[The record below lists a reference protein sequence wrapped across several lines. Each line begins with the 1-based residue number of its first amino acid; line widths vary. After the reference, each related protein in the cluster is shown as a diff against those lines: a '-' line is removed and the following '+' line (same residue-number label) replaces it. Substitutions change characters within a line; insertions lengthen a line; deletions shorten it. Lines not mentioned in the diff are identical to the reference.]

1 MKLDFVFLLE
11 ALTYIDLSQEPS
23 LSEIFN
29 MLKLNPQSTLDK
41 AHSNEVVTEYK
52 NNTETAGQKKFGSPT
67 FIIDNEI
74 FWGDNRMEDSIKWLK
89 KLNKIIYVAHSPCL
103 KTGVRLPFI
112 STPSTSISLEP
123 IIQSI

>member
-41 AHSNEVVTEYK
+41 AHSNEVVTEYE
-52 NNTETAGQKKFGSPT
+52 NNTETAGKK
-67 FIIDNEI
+67 N
-74 FWGDNRMEDSIKWLK
+74 
-89 KLNKIIYVAHSPCL
+89 
-103 KTGVRLPFI
+103 
-112 STPSTSISLEP
+112 LEV
-123 IIQSI
+123 QLL

>member
-41 AHSNEVVTEYK
+41 ANSNEVVTEYE
-52 NNTETAGQKKFGSPT
+52 NNTETAVKK
-67 FIIDNEI
+67 N
-74 FWGDNRMEDSIKWLK
+74 
-89 KLNKIIYVAHSPCL
+89 
-103 KTGVRLPFI
+103 
-112 STPSTSISLEP
+112 LEV
-123 IIQSI
+123 QLL